1 MIVIMHELVYV
12 KHYSNSFQYIDLI
25 ILCNGSV
32 KLALLYADLFL
43 QK

>member
-1 MIVIMHELVYV
+1 MQELVYV
-12 KHYSNSFQYIDLI
+12 KHYSNSFQYIDLC

-32 KLALLYADLFL
+32 KLALLHADLFL